1 MVSHGVFTIVDISDG
16 AQWYSGV
23 NITENSVTPTI
34 FLNSGIA
41 YAVEGDMY
49 LNTSTQNTYRCVESG
64 DSSSAKWV
72 YVNNIKGDTGKGI
85 SSIKSQYYLHTSD
98 TNRPADNVNWVDA
111 PPNYQEDYYYWTRS
125 YITWSDGSSPTT
137 TTPVLDMALTN
148 ANKNAVE
155 AKEEAEEAA
164 KVATNYLSVDNT
176 GIMIANMEDGE
187 KLPGDQNLTGKNVFI
202 DNDSVDIRDGLNV
215 SASFESDNITFYN
228 ADYNEEI
235 ATFGT
240 RGARIGK
247 NNEQHFLVDAESLQA
262 INESGSSI
270 FSISSTNAT
279 MNSIIKVADG
289 VDCGWSTST
298 ITLEDAGYTNETFFI
313 EKTLLKIRYPDS
325 NLKKIHNTLVYPT
338 GSLLKTFT
346 GKGSNIELPKI
357 SFTYGTSDQVQYT
370 ITFNSTFNNGPDYT
384 YTGSL
389 TISYD
394 GDRTFTFYP
403 YNGSWV
409 CESDSTYNGSHTPS
423 YPASY
428 NVPYIMAHGTSK
440 APSMTF
446 GTREVNNEIAPF
458 STTIGEG
465 LYANSDNQL
474 SIGKYNLNNDPLTNP
489 FMFVIG
495 NGQDDNNRSN
505 ALEVDQYG
513 NLNVNGNMRCNSNYL
528 VATKSYYWNNTV
540 GANSAWQVNNYDVT
554 ISGYTAVGVVSF
566 GLHNQESGG
575 RNADWCVVPR
585 CILWGGSTQNLE
597 FYVWN
602 QHASQSAIVTMMVKV
617 LYVPSNIFGTLS

>member
-23 NITENSVTPTI
+23 NITEDSTTPTI
-34 FLNSGIA
+34 FLNSGIT

-98 TNRPADNVNWVDA
+98 TNSPADNVNWEDA

-176 GIMIANMEDGE
+176 GIMIANMQGGE

-262 INESGSSI
+262 INENGSSI

-279 MNSIIKVADG
+279 MNSVIKVADG
-289 VDCGWSTST
+289 VDCGWSSST

-370 ITFNSTFNNGPDYT
+370 ITFNSTFNGGPDYT

-409 CESDSTYNGSHTPS
+409 CESDPTYSGSHNPS
-423 YPASY
+423 YPSSY
-428 NVPYIMAHGTSK
+428 NVPSIMAHGTSK

-495 NGQDDNNRSN
+495 NGQDDSNRSN

-554 ISGYTAVGVVSF
+554 IPGYTAVGVVSF
-566 GLHNQESGG
+566 GLHNQDSGG
-575 RNADWCVVPR
+575 RNADWCIVPR

-602 QHASQSAIVTMMVKV
+602 QHTSQSAIVTMMVKI
-617 LYVPSNIFGTLS
+617 LYVPSNLFGALS

>member
-23 NITENSVTPTI
+23 NITEDSTTPTI
-34 FLNSGIA
+34 FLNSGIT

-98 TNRPADNVNWVDA
+98 TNSPADNVNWEDA

-176 GIMIANMEDGE
+176 GIMIANMQGGE

-262 INESGSSI
+262 INENGSSI

-279 MNSIIKVADG
+279 MNSVIKVADG
-289 VDCGWSTST
+289 VDCGWSSST

-370 ITFNSTFNNGPDYT
+370 ITFNSTFNGGPDYT

-409 CESDSTYNGSHTPS
+409 CESDPTYSGSHNPS
-423 YPASY
+423 YPSSY
-428 NVPYIMAHGTSK
+428 NVPSIMAHGTSK

-495 NGQDDNNRSN
+495 NGQDDSNRSN

-554 ISGYTAVGVVSF
+554 IPGYTAVGVVSF
-566 GLHNQESGG
+566 GLHNQDSGG
-575 RNADWCVVPR
+575 RNADWCIVPR

-602 QHASQSAIVTMMVKV
+602 QHTSQSAIVTMMVKI
-617 LYVPSNIFGTLS
+617 LYVPSSIFGALS

>member
-23 NITENSVTPTI
+23 NITGNSTTPTI
-34 FLNSGIA
+34 FLNSGIT

-98 TNRPADNVNWVDA
+98 TNRPADNVNWEDA
-111 PPNYQEDYYYWTRS
+111 PQNYRENYYYWTRS

-164 KVATNYLSVDNT
+164 KVATNYLSVDST
-176 GIMIANMEDGE
+176 GIMIANMQDGE

-289 VDCGWSTST
+289 VDCGWKEKT
-298 ITLEDAGYTNETFFI
+298 ITLEDANYTNETFFI
-313 EKTLLKIRYPDS
+313 EKVLLSIKYPSSNFRKIIETRVLPA
-325 NLKKIHNTLVYPT
+325 
-338 GSLLKTFT
+338 GSIVRTSSP
-346 GKGSNIELPKI
+346 KGSYIEFPKI
-357 SFTYGTSDQVQYT
+357 SFTYGTNDQIQYT
-370 ITFNSTFNNGPDYT
+370 ITFNSTFDDGPDYT

-394 GDRTFTFYP
+394 GDRTFTFHR

-409 CESDSTYNGSHTPS
+409 CESDPTYNGSHDPTYS
-423 YPASY
+423 SFY
-428 NVPYIMAHGTSK
+428 NVPSIMAHGTSK

-474 SIGKYNLNNDPLTNP
+474 SIGKYNLNNDPLTNS

-495 NGQDDNNRSN
+495 NGQDDSNRSN

-528 VATKSYYWNNTV
+528 VATKSYYWNNTI

-554 ISGYTAVGVVSF
+554 VPGYTAVGVVSF

-585 CILWGGSTQNLE
+585 CILWGGNTQNLE

-602 QHASQSAIVTMMVKV
+602 QHTSQSAIVTMMVKV
-617 LYVPSNIFGTLS
+617 LYVPSNIFGALS

>member
-16 AQWYSGV
+16 AQWYSGIG
-23 NITENSVTPTI
+23 ITEDSTTPTI
-34 FLNSGIA
+34 FLNSGIT

-72 YVNNIKGDTGKGI
+72 YVNNIKGKGI

-98 TNRPADNVNWVDA
+98 TNRPADNVNWEDA

-202 DNDSVDIRDGLNV
+202 DNDSVDIRDGLNI
-215 SASFESDNITFYN
+215 SASFKSDNITFYN

-289 VDCGWSTST
+289 VNCGQSNST
-298 ITLEDAGYTNETFFI
+298 IVLEDIGYTNETFFI

-325 NLKKIHNTLVYPT
+325 NLKKIYKTLVCPT
-338 GSLLKTFT
+338 GSLGRSYSSGGL
-346 GKGSNIELPKI
+346 SIELPKI
-357 SFTYGTSDQVQYT
+357 SFTYGTSDSVQYT
-370 ITFNSTFNNGPDYT
+370 ITFNSTFKNGPDYT

-394 GDRTFTFYP
+394 GDRTFTFYH

-409 CESDSTYNGSHTPS
+409 CGSDSTYNGSHNSS
-423 YPASY
+423 YPAFY
-428 NVPYIMAHGTSK
+428 NVPSIMAHGTSK

-495 NGQDDNNRSN
+495 NGQDDSNRSN

-566 GLHNQESGG
+566 GLHNQDSGG
-575 RNADWCVVPR
+575 RNAGWCVVPR
-585 CILWGGSTQNLE
+585 CILWGGNTQNLE

-602 QHASQSAIVTMMVKV
+602 QHTSQSAIVTMMVKI
-617 LYVPSNIFGTLS
+617 LYVSSSIFGALS